1 MLYWFLVL
9 KLHTGTASLRYKP
22 LKSREI
28 YICVCVCSVPEK
40 DKYKTSTNLLKHLCD
55 HICFMSL
62 PWIKLIGLFLSSCH
76 LLNCLLVITLV
87 FNLDFNLIQVK
98 ENLIRY
104 LLCLWIEGR
113 FCIHAA
119 LIKQAS
125 WFWMYL
131 QMGNSTMEIFY
142 AIMSLWPCVKYIII

>member
-22 LKSREI
+22 PKSREI
-28 YICVCVCSVPEK
+28 YICVYVCAVCQRKINTRQVQTCWNTFVIIFVS
-40 DKYKTSTNLLKHLCD
+40 
-55 HICFMSL
+55 
-62 PWIKLIGLFLSSCH
+62 IKLIGLFLSSCH